1 MSTYLYDEAIVN
13 KFKSWVKN
21 AQIEVF
27 GPNEPSRVLE
37 VVADKTNDRP
47 ITLPLIYIERDRGFN
62 IINGGTTRRPLS
74 YDGKDINA
82 DFSRSDVLNAIPIS
96 ISYQV
101 NVYTRYAKEA
111 DILIRNLIFN
121 VINYPALEITVPG
134 VDIVGNLTQDEETNH
149 KSHTHPFVHT
159 ARIEFGNTEIQDNSN
174 EKERFIEGNYTKL
187 SFLISINDAYL
198 WDLRRHRTAEIE
210 IRIEDKTD

>member
-1 MSTYLYDEAIVN
+1 MSTYLYDEALVR
-13 KFKSWVKN
+13 KFKSWTHSS
-21 AQIEVF
+21 QIEIF
-27 GPNEPSRVLE
+27 GPNEFSRVIELM
-37 VVADKTNDRP
+37 ADRSGDKP
-47 ITLPLIYIERDRGFN
+47 IELPIIYIERDRGFN
-62 IINGGTTRRPLS
+62 IINNGTTRRPLS

-82 DFSRSDVLNAIPIS
+82 NSYQSEILNAIPIS

-121 VINYPALEITVPG
+121 VINYPGLEVVVPK
-134 VDIVGNLTQDEETNH
+134 VGIYNEDTDSYDEF
-149 KSHTHPFVHT
+149 KHT

-187 SFLISINDAYL
+187 SFLITINDAYL
-198 WDLRRHRTAEIE
+198 WDLREHRTADIE
-210 IRIEDKTD
+210 ILIEDKTD

>member
-1 MSTYLYDEAIVN
+1 MSTYLYDEALVR
-13 KFKSWVKN
+13 KFKSWTHSS
-21 AQIEVF
+21 QIEIF
-27 GPNEPSRVLE
+27 GPNEFSRVIELM
-37 VVADKTNDRP
+37 ADRSGDKP
-47 ITLPLIYIERDRGFN
+47 IELPIIYIERDRGFN
-62 IINGGTTRRPLS
+62 IINNGTTRRPLS

-82 DFSRSDVLNAIPIS
+82 NSYQSDILNAIPIS

-121 VINYPALEITVPG
+121 VINYPGLEVVVPK
-134 VDIVGNLTQDEETNH
+134 VGIYNEDTDSYDEF
-149 KSHTHPFVHT
+149 KHT

-187 SFLISINDAYL
+187 SFLITINDAYL
-198 WDLRRHRTAEIE
+198 WDLREHRTADIE
-210 IRIEDKTD
+210 ILIEDKTD

>member
-1 MSTYLYDEAIVN
+1 MSTFLYDEALVR
-13 KFKSWVKN
+13 KFKSWTHTS
-21 AQIEVF
+21 QIQIF
-27 GPNEPSRVLE
+27 GPNETSRVFE
-37 VVADKTNDRP
+37 AIADQTGDEP
-47 ITLPLIYIERDRGFN
+47 IKLPLIYIERDRGFN

-74 YDGKDINA
+74 YDGKDINVY
-82 DFSRSDVLNAIPIS
+82 DTQSEILNAIPIS

-121 VINYPALEITVPG
+121 VINYPGLEVEVPK
-134 VDIVGNLTQDEETNH
+134 VRIYNPKTEEYEDF
-149 KSHTHPFVHT
+149 KHT

-187 SFLISINDAYL
+187 SFLITINDAYL
-198 WDLRRHRTAEIE
+198 WDLREHRNAEIE
-210 IRIEDKTD
+210 IIIEDKTD

>member
-1 MSTYLYDEAIVN
+1 MSTYLYDEALVR
-13 KFKSWVKN
+13 KFKSWTHSS
-21 AQIEVF
+21 QIEIF
-27 GPNEPSRVLE
+27 GPNEFSRVIELM
-37 VVADKTNDRP
+37 ADRSGDKP
-47 ITLPLIYIERDRGFN
+47 IELPIIYIERDRGFN
-62 IINGGTTRRPLS
+62 IINNGTTRRPLS

-82 DFSRSDVLNAIPIS
+82 NSYQSEILNAIPIS

-121 VINYPALEITVPG
+121 VINYPGLEVIVPK
-134 VDIVGNLTQDEETNH
+134 VGIYNEDTDSYDEF
-149 KSHTHPFVHT
+149 KHT

-187 SFLISINDAYL
+187 SFLITINDAYL
-198 WDLRRHRTAEIE
+198 WDLREHRTADIE
-210 IRIEDKTD
+210 ILIEDKTD